1 MFNTIKLLA
10 ISSLL
15 LTATLVRAETIKL
28 VSSLPRTGSA
38 NAQSTAAVNG
48 IRLAIKE
55 VGAKVGAFDI
65 AYEDWDDA
73 SPERGAWDPTIEATN
88 AEKAINDSDVMI
100 YIGPYNSG
108 AAKISM
114 PKLNHAGLA
123 IVNAFAT
130 MPGLTK
136 PATGEA
142 NEPLVYRPSGK
153 LNFFRVIPADD
164 IQGAV
169 GAKWA
174 MELGAKKAFVLN
186 DREAYGKGI
195 AEMFKRTAAT
205 IGLEIVGFEGI
216 DPKAANYRAL
226 ANKIRQANPDIVYFG
241 GTTQTNAGQI
251 VKDLRSIGLK
261 TNFMAPDGCFE
272 SAFIA
277 AAGAQNVEGNTYL
290 TFGGVPPEKLEGA
303 GRDFVTH
310 YVAEFGTQ
318 PEAYATYGYEAA
330 RVALDAIARAGKKDR
345 EAIRSAVAATKD
357 FKGLLGTWSFD
368 ENGDTSIR
376 TMSGSTVRNGK
387 FEFVKLLG

>member
-1 MFNTIKLLA
+1 MPKLLTLIIA
-10 ISSLL
+10 LLISTIVS
-15 LTATLVRAETIKL
+15 AETIKI

-55 VGAKVGAFDI
+55 AGAKVGTFDI

-88 AEKAINDSDVMI
+88 AEKAINDKDVMI

-114 PKLNHAGLA
+114 PKLNQAGLA

-136 PATGEA
+136 PGTGEA
-142 NEPLVYRPSGK
+142 NEPAVYRPSGK

-164 IQGAV
+164 LQGAV

-174 MELGAKKAFVLN
+174 VELGAKKAFVLN

-226 ANKIRQANPDIVYFG
+226 ANKIRQSNADFVYFG

-290 TFGGVPPEKLEGA
+290 TFGGVPPEKLEGV
-303 GRDFVTH
+303 GREFVTH
-310 YVAEFGTQ
+310 YVAEFGGQ

-345 EAIRSAVAATKD
+345 EAIRAAVAATKD

-368 ENGDTSIR
+368 EQGDTTIR
-376 TMSGSTVRNGK
+376 IMSGSVVRGGK